1 MRRALVIAP
10 NWIGDALMAQPLFAR
25 LVKLHPR
32 IAIDAVA
39 PSWVA
44 PVLERMPEIRDVYA
58 TDLAHGKL
66 QMLRRWQLSSDLR
79 EVGYDAAYVLPNSLK
94 SALIPWMAGIP
105 LRIGYTGESRYGL
118 LNVRHAN
125 PRKDERPPMVGHYAA
140 LAYAPGAKVPDD
152 LTLPRLD
159 TDLNEASRVS
169 TRFNLDTRVPLLVFC
184 PGAEYGP
191 AKRWPPEHFAALAQM
206 VGQSFP
212 YTKIVA
218 LGSPKDAPIAQ
229 AIADRAPN
237 VRNLCGQTALGEAC
251 AGQRR
256 RHQRLRP
263 DARRRG
269 AAPAARRRLRIDRSA
284 PYTALVGP
292 RKGTMAASRVQPV
305 LPARMPAGSSELPAA
320 VERRT
325 GVRRPARHVAGA
337 TLIEPAAAGFWRF
350 VPRYACV
357 MSASCGAG
365 MLADGPPISARSR
378 PLTRNRAPRAQET
391 DEPCHVLPTSSK
403 PLRTR

>member
-44 PVLERMPEIRDVYA
+44 PVLERMPEIRDVYS

-79 EVGYDAAYVLPNSLK
+79 DVGYDAAYVLPNSFK
-94 SALIPWMAGIP
+94 SALIPWLAGIP
-105 LRIGYTGESRYGL
+105 LRIGYSGESRYGV

-125 PRKDERPPMVGHYAA
+125 PRKNERPPMVGHYAA

-152 LTLPRLD
+152 LPMPRLD

-169 TRFNLDTRVPLLVFC
+169 ARFNLDTRVPLLVFC

-191 AKRWPPEHFAALAQM
+191 AKRWPPEHFASLAQM

-212 YTKIVA
+212 YTQIVA
-218 LGSPKDAPIAQ
+218 LGSPKDAPLAQ
-229 AIADRAPN
+229 AIAEKAPN

-251 AGQRR
+251 ALISRANAVVTNDSGLMHVAAALRR
-256 RHQRLRP
+256 PLVAVYGSTDPRHTPPL
-263 DARRRG
+263 
-269 AAPAARRRLRIDRSA
+269 
-284 PYTALVGP
+284 
-292 RKGTMAASRVQPV
+292 
-305 LPARMPAGSSELPAA
+305 SELAKVQWLHLECSPCF
-320 VERRT
+320 ERECPL
-325 GVRRPARHVAGA
+325 GH
-337 TLIEPAAAGFWRF
+337 LN
-350 VPRYACV
+350 CLKQL
-357 MSASCGAG
+357 SAEQVFGDLRG
-365 MLADGPPISARSR
+365 ML
-378 PLTRNRAPRAQET
+378 LAQ
-391 DEPCHVLPTSSK
+391 
-403 PLRTR
+403 R